1 MPNNDPLGEINLEHW
16 TQYDDI
22 ITDSLWLLGKR
33 DNTGA
38 HTAEYWGNFVPQ
50 IPQQAMRRFT
60 KRGELVID
68 PFIGLGT
75 TLIEAV
81 RLGRHAIGVDIQPR
95 CVEQAQA
102 RVQQETGE
110 NGAQAL
116 AIVGDSTRPETAA
129 AVQEVMRAWGFPH
142 AHLLILHP
150 PYHDIIR
157 FSEAPND
164 LSNAPSTEAFLE
176 GFGQVVAKL
185 RAAAGARAVPRA
197 GHRRQVR
204 PRRMGAAR
212 LPNDGG
218 CAAKRLSA
226 QEHLRQGYSRES
238 RQAGTVPP
246 LALPR
251 SQAQL
256 LCVQARVCDVFREGR
271 EVSKSACRR

>member
-1 MPNNDPLGEINLEHW
+1 MPNHDPLGEIDLERW

-33 DNTGA
+33 DNTGG

-60 KRGELVID
+60 KCGELVID
-68 PFIGLGT
+68 PFVGFGT

-102 RVQQETGE
+102 RVRQEMGE
-110 NGAQAL
+110 NSAQAL
-116 AIVGDSTRPETAA
+116 AIVGDSTRPETAT
-129 AVQEVMRAWGFPH
+129 AVQEVIREWGFPH

-157 FSEAPND
+157 FSELPSD

-176 GFGQVVAKL
+176 GFGQVVRHFAPLLAHGRFLVLVIGDKYARGEWVPL
-185 RAAAGARAVPRA
+185 GFQTMEVVRQSGFRLKSICVKDIQENRGKRGQYHLWRYRALK
-197 GHRRQVR
+197 H
-204 PRRMGAAR
+204 
-212 LPNDGG
+212 NF
-218 CAAKRLSA
+218 
-226 QEHLRQGYSRES
+226 Y
-238 RQAGTVPP
+238 
-246 LALPR
+246 
-251 SQAQL
+251 
-256 LCVQARVCDVFREGR
+256 VFKHEYVMFFEKVG
-271 EVSKSACRR
+271 K